1 MICRKSISGRGNK
14 VPKGGNDLGGLE
26 KDIMPGFPIQCI
38 AEEEMKGRKLDRHQ
52 ST

>member
-1 MICRKSISGRGNK
+1 MMICRKSISGRGNK

-38 AEEEMKGRKLDRHQ
+38 AVWVSRGGDEG
-52 ST
+52 